1 MLLNVLKRYILVLYR
16 FMRTKLR
23 TIGVKKYFYALV
35 IVIFLMDLAILLNIP
50 YIRQILGFLFLTILP
65 GLLILQVL
73 KLNKLNT
80 IETILYSVGLSIAFV
95 MLTGFFMNMLYPPL
109 GFSKPI
115 STLPLMITISIILL
129 ILSVI
134 NYLKNKDFSISI
146 PISVGELLSPPVLFL
161 VLLPILAILG
171 ALLVTFYG
179 TNAILLLLIIL
190 ISLSVILATF
200 DIIPTKLFPLAIFMI
215 ALALLLHRA
224 LVPFY
229 LPNGDIH
236 IEYYF
241 YKLVET
247 NSYWDLTI
255 SSNYNAML
263 SVVMLPT
270 IYSKLLNIDGVWI
283 FKVIYSLIFSL
294 VPLALYQ
301 VYREQTTEKAAFLA
315 AFFFMSMYCFFY
327 TIPTLCRQEIA
338 ELFYVLV
345 IMLLL
350 SKEMNRLKRATLFII
365 FGGSLVV
372 SHYGLSYIFVFQIVI
387 AMLLLYGAKNVAIIN
402 LKENLYNKFNKF
414 RSTNPIAKELRTN
427 LKNTALNNTITLS
440 MTLVLLYFV
449 FALAWYIY
457 ISSSST
463 FNAIVN
469 IGEHMYNSI
478 LTEFLNPTTREPE
491 VLAAL
496 GMGTPITYYLSYIS
510 RPIHYATQFFIIVG
524 LVRLIIKYK
533 EMKFEREYIAMLLVS
548 SALIFA
554 CIVIPTFSERLNTER
569 TYHIALIL
577 VAPLCILGGET
588 VFKYIFKPFRSI
600 SLRRSTC
607 AKILLIILIPYFLF
621 NTGFAWE
628 LAGEKTAKP
637 LGLERYKT
645 GDDLDKAIFY
655 ISVIQKE
662 DIFGA
667 KWLGKNRVDNSIVYT
682 GWSSKWYLL
691 TPYAMIR
698 RGGGVQILG
707 GRENLMKDSFVFL
720 RYFNVKENLI
730 LIDYTTEGMVI
741 SKTTEISHQ
750 FFEKNKIYSNGGS
763 EIYR

>member
-1 MLLNVLKRYILVLYR
+1 MTLKFGHTEQFI
-16 FMRTKLR
+16 F
-23 TIGVKKYFYALV
+23 IIS
-35 IVIFLMDLAILLNIP
+35 IVILTNLAILLDIP
-50 YIRQILGFLFLTILP
+50 FLRQTIGFLFLTLLP
-65 GLLILQVL
+65 GLLILQNL
-73 KLNKLNT
+73 KLDKLNT
-80 IETILYSVGLSIAFV
+80 IETILYSVGLSVAFL
-95 MLTGFFMNMLYPPL
+95 MFTGFFMNTLYPPL

-115 STLPLMITISIILL
+115 STLPLMITVSIILL
-129 ILSVI
+129 ILFVI

-146 PISVGELLSPPVLFL
+146 PVSEGELFSPPVLFL

-200 DIIPTKLFPLAIFMI
+200 DIIPTKLFPLTIFMI

-236 IEYYF
+236 LEYYY

-247 NSYWDLTI
+247 NSYWNQTI
-255 SSNYNAML
+255 SHVLNAML

-270 IYSKLLNIDGVWI
+270 IYSKLLNIDGMWI
-283 FKVIYSLIFSL
+283 FKIIYSLIFSL

-301 VYREQTTEKAAFLA
+301 IYREQTTEKAAFLST
-315 AFFFMSMYCFFY
+315 FFFMSMYGFFY
-327 TIPTLCRQEIA
+327 RLPTICRQEIA

-350 SKEMNRLKRATLFII
+350 SKEMNRLKRSILFII
-365 FGGSLVV
+365 FGGSLAV
-372 SHYGLSYIFVFQIVI
+372 SHYGLSYIFMLQIVI
-387 AMLLLYGAKNVAIIN
+387 AMLLLYGMENVTIIN
-402 LKENLYNKFNKF
+402 LKENLYNKFKKF
-414 RSTNPIAKELRTN
+414 RSTNPIVKELQTN
-427 LKNTALNNTITLS
+427 PKNATLKNGITLS
-440 MTLVLLYFV
+440 MTFVLLYFV
-449 FALAWYIY
+449 FTLAWYMH

-463 FNAIVN
+463 FNTIVN
-469 IGEHMYNSI
+469 IGEHLCNSI
-478 LTEFLNPTTREPE
+478 LSEFFNPTTREPE
-491 VLAAL
+491 VLTAL
-496 GMGTPITYYLSYIS
+496 GIGAPIKHYLSYIN

-524 LVRLIIKYK
+524 LIRLITKYK

-554 CIVIPTFSERLNTER
+554 CIIIPTFSQRLNTER

-577 VAPLCILGGET
+577 VAPLCVLGGET
-588 VFKYIFKPFRSI
+588 VFRHIFKPFKSI
-600 SLRRSTC
+600 SLRRSTY
-607 AKILLIILIPYFLF
+607 AKILLIILVPYFLF
-621 NTGFAWE
+621 NIGFVWD
-628 LAGEKTAKP
+628 LAGEKTTMP
-637 LGLERYKT
+637 VGLERYKT
-645 GDDLDKAIFY
+645 GDDHDKAIFY

-667 KWLGKNRVDNSIVYT
+667 KWLGKNMIDDPIVYT

-698 RGGGVQILG
+698 RGGDMKYLG
-707 GRENLMKDSFVFL
+707 GQKDLKKNSFVFL

-730 LIDYTTEGMVI
+730 LIDYTAEGMVI
-741 SKTTEISHQ
+741 NKTTEISHQ